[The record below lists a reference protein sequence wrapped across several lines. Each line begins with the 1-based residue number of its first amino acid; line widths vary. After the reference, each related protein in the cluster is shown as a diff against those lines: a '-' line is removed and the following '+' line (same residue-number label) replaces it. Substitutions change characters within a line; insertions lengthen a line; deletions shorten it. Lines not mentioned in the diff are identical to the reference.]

1 MMTDEYTKESIQV
14 GIFMFV
20 MILAI
25 ILIALAFKVRDSQDR
40 IERLEEQLTERKLE
54 EPATET
60 TEIILPKEPSDDEI
74 VMEVR
79 PELLDDATPL
89 EAVMVEVATPS
100 QAFEE
105 PQKFITSEVTTEEI
119 ICATEAEPIKSGLTA
134 FAGVYQGPSGKE
146 TYYNLDMSG
155 VIAIMRSMG
164 YSEDEYPYWVR
175 DDGVKMFGQYVMV
188 AAELSSRPK
197 GTILETSL
205 GTGMV
210 VDTGGFASG
219 NPAQLDIATA
229 W

>member
-1 MMTDEYTKESIQV
+1 MKEEDRILLMLGWGLIMM
-14 GIFMFV
+14 
-20 MILAI
+20 AI
-25 ILIALAFKVRDSQDR
+25 ILLICKVTYRTDELNKKIDAIAEDIHTA
-40 IERLEEQLTERKLE
+40 T
-54 EPATET
+54 ATEAT
-60 TEIILPKEPSDDEI
+60 TEIIYLPEEPSDDEI

-100 QAFEE
+100 QAIEE
-105 PQKFITSEVTTEEI
+105 PLKVVEEL
-119 ICATEAEPIKSGLTA
+119 ASPDEPVVVRSGLTA

-155 VIAIMRSMG
+155 VVSIMRSMG

-175 DDGVKMFGQYVMV
+175 DDGVKMFGQYVMI

-205 GTGMV
+205 GTGIV

-219 NPAQLDIATA
+219 NPTQLDIATT

>member
-1 MMTDEYTKESIQV
+1 MREEDRILLMLGWGLLMM
-14 GIFMFV
+14 
-20 MILAI
+20 AI
-25 ILIALAFKVRDSQDR
+25 ILLICKVTYRTDQLNKKMDSIA
-40 IERLEEQLTERKLE
+40 EEIHSMTD
-54 EPATET
+54 ATTET
-60 TEIILPKEPSDDEI
+60 NAEVIYLPAEPSDDEI

-79 PELLDDATPL
+79 PELLDNATPL